1 MLIYSVPNAAE
12 RNYYYVCDSQTTI
25 DARTKNAEGQYI
37 IPENLCSIGTE
48 ADANTILTNNQKAWL
63 IQQASL
69 FTCNLQNV
77 VEGGVVWTV
86 VDLTAEPENTD
97 RQYFV
102 IDPTDGLYEPAIGL
116 DAAKLLLASI
126 QQEYLIFTNMNACI
140 TETAW
145 I

>member
-1 MLIYSVPNAAE
+1 M
-12 RNYYYVCDSQTTI
+12 
-25 DARTKNAEGQYI
+25 
-37 IPENLCSIGTE
+37 
-48 ADANTILTNNQKAWL
+48 
-63 IQQASL
+63 
-69 FTCNLQNV
+69 
-77 VEGGVVWTV
+77 WTV

-126 QQEYLIFTNMNACI
+126 QQEYLIFTNMNAYI